1 MNFAVNMI
9 GGYISI
15 GQSGERGH
23 LNITALWGN
32 RIAALNLKVERAN
45 KILTSGLQKET
56 QFLWPIIGYVL
67 ENLQRKIK
75 FNLIENHQSN
85 F

>member
-1 MNFAVNMI
+1 MYRAVW
-9 GGYISI
+9 GG
-15 GQSGERGH
+15 RGH

-45 KILTSGLQKET
+45 EILTSGLQKET
-56 QFLWPIIGYVL
+56 LFLWPIIGYVL

-75 FNLIENHQSN
+75 FNQIENHQSN
-85 F
+85 FH